1 MRIRTLFLTTLN
13 RLCYLGRHVRVG
25 SAHRARGRR
34 TEPAG
39 PGRDDI
45 ERGAG
50 DLSYL
55 ASQYLLYRQ
64 DQGRTLWWA
73 RFTSFSDDVS
83 HLSPADAEGA
93 TLAASIRANREQLQ
107 TVFSEVS
114 LAVQARSAGQG
125 AAAPDSAFLQLSWS
139 RIEAVDQAMLLD
151 ASRLAGQLRAEAD
164 GWQGTSTVLGFALLA
179 LFAAYVMANY
189 LMIYRRTLRSL
200 DKLRAGVEIVGA
212 GRLEHTIPEKGRDE
226 IAELTR
232 ASTAWRRT

>member
-1 MRIRTLFLTTLN
+1 MRIRTLFLTTLTIACAI
-13 RLCYLGRHVRVG
+13 LAVMSVSVAL
-25 SAHRARGRR
+25 
-34 TEPAG
+34 TEREVAALNQQVQVA
-39 PGRDDI
+39 DDI

-151 ASRLAGQLRAEAD
+151 ASRLAGQLR
-164 GWQGTSTVLGFALLA
+164 
-179 LFAAYVMANY
+179 
-189 LMIYRRTLRSL
+189 
-200 DKLRAGVEIVGA
+200 GA
-212 GRLEHTIPEKGRDE
+212 GRRLAGHQHRAGIRAAGPVRGLRDGQLLDDLPAHVAVARQAARRGGDRRRRPAGAHDTGKGPG
-226 IAELTR
+226 
-232 ASTAWRRT
+232 